1 MTTTLIFASQN
12 SNKIKEI
19 QALLPTNIQI
29 KSLADIDCLI
39 DIPETGNTLE
49 ENAVLK
55 ANYIT
60 QHYGLD
66 SFADDSGLEV
76 EALNG
81 EPGVFSARYAGEQKN
96 SLDNMN
102 LLLENLKNKT
112 NRKACFKTVIALN
125 YLGKQ
130 YIFTGIINGEI
141 THEKIGNQGFGYDPI
156 FIPEGYAQTFAEM
169 SLEEKGKISHRALA
183 TKQLV
188 DFLCNR

>member
-1 MTTTLIFASQN
+1 MTTTLVFASQN

-29 KSLADIDCLI
+29 KSLTDIDCFI

-141 THEKIGNQGFGYDPI
+141 THEKIGNQGFDI
-156 FIPEGYAQTFAEM
+156 NS
-169 SLEEKGKISHRALA
+169 SLEMLLKYYEN
-183 TKQLV
+183 V
-188 DFLCNR
+188 